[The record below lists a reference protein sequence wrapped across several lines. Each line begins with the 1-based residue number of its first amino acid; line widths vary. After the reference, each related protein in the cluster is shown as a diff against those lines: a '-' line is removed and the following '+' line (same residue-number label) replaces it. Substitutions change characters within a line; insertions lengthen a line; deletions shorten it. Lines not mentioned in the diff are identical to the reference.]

1 MTKVCPVIALI
12 LFLITFG
19 LYWQT
24 KSFDF
29 VAYDDQTYVY
39 GNVTT
44 NGLNAATI
52 KWAFTDSYK
61 TLDNWHPL
69 TVLSLLVDVEFF
81 GVSPGAMH
89 LHNAVLHAV
98 NAVLV
103 FYFLLLLLGKA
114 NGGAW
119 VSGPA
124 AARSENVALPI
135 YLSAFIGAAF
145 WAWHPLRAESV
156 AWISS
161 RKDVLCVFW
170 YLLGHLV
177 YLNWNKGES
186 GFLLAIPA
194 FLFAF
199 MSKPTA
205 IVFPGTLFL
214 MDYLVSGKIRWPRI
228 TVFAVATCFF
238 AALVIISQEYT
249 IADCYPLSTRFLN
262 AVASIGD
269 YILATVWPT
278 KLCPFYPYE
287 DPVSL
292 SRFIPGA
299 IMLLLFAFG
308 LMPFFRLFA
317 IDIKRS
323 YVHEES
329 NAVISEIGTRP
340 SNMATLGLLWFCVS
354 LLPVIGIIHVGFASH
369 ADRYTYLAGIG
380 ISLVVAWFVLFI
392 VQKRMRLLN
401 LFMLTAFCTAVIVY
415 YFLSYAQISLWRDS
429 MPLFTHTLKHTEDN
443 FIAHCAVSNVY
454 CRKNRFGKAFE
465 HARLFMATYSREDL
479 RPSERM
485 EACLFL
491 LFRDEG
497 RPVETYE
504 DLVGVQVKDKELL
517 AAEKLYAQAVL
528 AYSRKL
534 SSAEYFIKD
543 SLRLKPEDGYS
554 WEFYARILLSQD
566 RKEEAREA
574 LKKAHELMPA
584 RRMTIKLMNGL

>member
-1 MTKVCPVIALI
+1 
-12 LFLITFG
+12 
-19 LYWQT
+19 
-24 KSFDF
+24 
-29 VAYDDQTYVY
+29 
-39 GNVTT
+39 VTT

-69 TVLSLLVDVEFF
+69 TVLSLLADVEMF

-89 LHNAVLHAV
+89 LHNAVLHAI

-114 NGGAW
+114 NGRAW
-119 VSGPA
+119 VSDPA

-135 YLSAFIGAAF
+135 CFAAFIGAAF
-145 WAWHPLRAESV
+145 WAWHPLRVESV

-177 YLNWNKGES
+177 YLNWNKGER

-249 IADCYPLSTRFLN
+249 IADCYPLSTRSFN
-262 AVASIGD
+262 AVASVGD

-299 IMLLLFAFG
+299 IMLLLFAVG
-308 LMPFFRLFA
+308 LMPFLRLFPA
-317 IDIKRS
+317 DIKRS
-323 YVHEES
+323 FVNEES
-329 NAVISEIGTRP
+329 NAFISEIVTRP

-369 ADRYTYLAGIG
+369 ADRYTYLSGIG
-380 ISLVVAWFVLFI
+380 LSLAIAWFVLFI
-392 VQKRMRLLN
+392 GQKRKWLLK
-401 LFMLTAFCTAVIVY
+401 LFILTALGIAVIVC
-415 YFLSYAQISLWRDS
+415 YFLSSVQISLWRDS
-429 MPLFTHTLKHTEDN
+429 ILLFTHTLNHTQDN
-443 FIAHCAVSNVY
+443 FIAHCVVSSVH
-454 CRKNRFGKAFE
+454 CRGKQFEKAFE
-465 HARLFMATYSREDL
+465 HARLFMAKYEREDL
-479 RPSERM
+479 RPAERM

-491 LFRDEG
+491 LFKEECRG
-497 RPVETYE
+497 VETFE
-504 DLVGVQVKDKELL
+504 DLVGVQVKDDELL

-566 RKEEAREA
+566 RKEEALEA

-584 RRMTIKLMNGL
+584 RRMTLKLMNGL